1 MAAPEP
7 PSFFKLPAMFFL
19 LVVIYVAFI
28 GLGLPDTILG
38 AAWPLMHLDLKT
50 PISAAGILSIIA
62 SLGTIVSSL
71 CTPKVLCVLGTG
83 KLVAYSIAL
92 TAIASIG
99 YGFADS
105 FNILCLWAIPMGIGA
120 GAVDVA
126 MNNFAAVYL
135 ESKHTNWLH
144 ASWGIGAT
152 LGPSLLSLSIV
163 TGSGWRGAYEYVA
176 IALAAI
182 FVLILISLPLW
193 KKTEARG
200 GLSENVSIPTNS
212 ENAKVTS
219 PGNSSKRTAARPNNN
234 TNNAPHISIREALRV
249 PGMKLSFL
257 TFFFYSALE
266 ISTSLWCG
274 TYLIACGFK
283 PEIGAFIVSLMFAS
297 VMIGRIISGFFA
309 IKFTD
314 HRLIYAGIFIVAAG
328 CLVLSLP
335 LPLWMLPVCICL
347 LGLGCAPVYP
357 SLIHATPAR
366 FGESLSSQAI
376 SIQLAG
382 SYVGSILMPPAFGL
396 VATKFSVHLWPISL
410 SIFVGLLLLCVCLLD
425 YVTHKKLNKSYA
437 RERVFDILHEVSME
451 SVKREHLKRKRKKK
465 R

>member
-1 MAAPEP
+1 M
-7 PSFFKLPAMFFL
+7 LFL
-19 LVVIYVAFI
+19 LVVIYAAFI

-38 AAWPLMHLDLKT
+38 AAWPLMRLDLDA

-62 SLGTIVSSL
+62 SVGTIISSL
-71 CTPKVLCVLGTG
+71 LTPKFLRTLGTG
-83 KLVAYSIAL
+83 KLVGYSIAL

-99 YGFADS
+99 FGFAHT
-105 FNILCLWAIPMGIGA
+105 FGTLCLWAVPMGIGA

-126 MNNFAAVYL
+126 LNNFAAVHL
-135 ESKHTNWLH
+135 ESKHTSWLH

-152 LGPSLLSLSIV
+152 LSPAILSLSIMF
-163 TGSGWRGAYEYVA
+163 GSGWRGAYEIVA
-176 IALAAI
+176 ILLTILFA
-182 FVLILISLPLW
+182 LILVSHPLW
-193 KKTEARG
+193 KRIESRG
-200 GLSENVSIPTNS
+200 GSGNVTSVSSPTN
-212 ENAKVTS
+212 EDK
-219 PGNSSKRTAARPNNN
+219 AA
-234 TNNAPHISIREALRV
+234 APSLREVLRV
-249 PGMKLSFL
+249 PGMKLSFM

-283 PEIGAFIVSLMFAS
+283 PEYGAICVSLLFAS
-297 VMIGRIISGFFA
+297 VMIGRIVSGFFA

-314 HRLIYAGIFIVAAG
+314 HRLIYAGIFIVVAG
-328 CLVLSLP
+328 CLILSLP

-347 LGLGCAPVYP
+347 LGFGCAPVYP

-366 FGESLSSQAI
+366 FGEALSSQAI

-396 VATKFSVHLWPISL
+396 IAAKFSVHLWPVSL
-410 SIFVGLLLLCVCLLD
+410 SVFVGLLLLCVCLLD
-425 YVTHKKLNKSYA
+425 FVTHRKLNKSYA
-437 RERVFDILHEVSME
+437 RERVLDILHEISME
-451 SVKREHLKRKRKKK
+451 DLKRIRRMHKKKKK

>member
-1 MAAPEP
+1 MI
-7 PSFFKLPAMFFL
+7 FL

-38 AAWPLMHLDLKT
+38 AAWPLMRQDLNT
-50 PISAAGILSIIA
+50 PISAAGILSIIV
-62 SLGTIVSSL
+62 SIGTIISSL
-71 CTPKVLCVLGTG
+71 LTPKFLRILGTG

-99 YGFADS
+99 YYLAES
-105 FNILCLWAIPMGIGA
+105 FNILCLWAIPMGFGA

-152 LGPSLLSLSIV
+152 LSPVILSGSIML
-163 TGSGWRGAYEYVA
+163 GFGWRGAYELVA
-176 IALAAI
+176 ILLAVI
-182 FVLILISLPLW
+182 FAMVLISLPLW
-193 KKTEARG
+193 RKIE
-200 GLSENVSIPTNS
+200 TNGAI
-212 ENAKVTS
+212 NKAPAIT
-219 PGNSSKRTAARPNNN
+219 PNTPANK
-234 TNNAPHISIREALRV
+234 NNAETLSFREALRV

-266 ISTSLWCG
+266 ISTGLWCG
-274 TYLIACGFK
+274 TYLTACGFK
-283 PEIGAFIVSLMFAS
+283 PETGALCVSLMFAS

-366 FGESLSSQAI
+366 FGEALSSRAI

-396 VATKFSVHLWPISL
+396 VAAKFSVHLWPISL
-410 SIFVGLLLLCVCLLD
+410 SIFVGLLLLCVLLLD
-425 YVTHKKLNKSYA
+425 FVTHRKLNKSYA
-437 RERVFDILHEVSME
+437 RERVLDILHEVSME
-451 SVKREHLKRKRKKK
+451 SVKRERLKRKRKKK

>member
-1 MAAPEP
+1 MI
-7 PSFFKLPAMFFL
+7 FL

-38 AAWPLMHLDLKT
+38 AAWPLMRQDLNT
-50 PISAAGILSIIA
+50 PISAAGILSIIV
-62 SLGTIVSSL
+62 SIGTIISSL
-71 CTPKVLCVLGTG
+71 LTPKFLRILGTG

-99 YGFADS
+99 YYLAES

-152 LGPSLLSLSIV
+152 LSPVILSGSIML
-163 TGSGWRGAYEYVA
+163 GFGWRGAYELVA
-176 IALAAI
+176 ILLAVI
-182 FVLILISLPLW
+182 FAMVLISLPLW
-193 KKTEARG
+193 RKIE
-200 GLSENVSIPTNS
+200 TNGAI
-212 ENAKVTS
+212 NKA
-219 PGNSSKRTAARPNNN
+219 PAIMPNTPANK
-234 TNNAPHISIREALRV
+234 NNAETLSFREALRV

-266 ISTSLWCG
+266 ISTGLWCG
-274 TYLIACGFK
+274 TYLTACGFK
-283 PEIGAFIVSLMFAS
+283 PETGALCVSLMFAS

-366 FGESLSSQAI
+366 FGEALSSRAI

-396 VATKFSVHLWPISL
+396 VAAKFSVHLWPISL
-410 SIFVGLLLLCVCLLD
+410 SIFVGLLLLCVLLLD
-425 YVTHKKLNKSYA
+425 FVTHRKLNKSYA
-437 RERVFDILHEVSME
+437 RERVLDILHEVSME
-451 SVKREHLKRKRKKK
+451 SVKRERLKRKRKKK

>member
-1 MAAPEP
+1 MI
-7 PSFFKLPAMFFL
+7 FL

-38 AAWPLMHLDLKT
+38 AAWPLMHPDLSV

-62 SLGTIVSSL
+62 SIGTIISSL
-71 CTPKVLCVLGTG
+71 LTPKFLRILGTG

-99 YGFADS
+99 FGFADT
-105 FNILCLWAIPMGIGA
+105 FGILCLCAIPMGVGA

-126 MNNFAAVYL
+126 MNNFAAIYL

-152 LGPSLLSLSIV
+152 LSPAILSCSIMF
-163 TGSGWRGAYEYVA
+163 GNSWRGAYEIVA
-176 IALAAI
+176 ILLAI
-182 FVLILISLPLW
+182 VFVLILISLPLW
-193 KKTEARG
+193 RKIETSNIAQDSASLQNASTPKTSA
-200 GLSENVSIPTNS
+200 LSL
-212 ENAKVTS
+212 
-219 PGNSSKRTAARPNNN
+219 
-234 TNNAPHISIREALRV
+234 REALRV

-266 ISTSLWCG
+266 ISTGLWCG
-274 TYLIACGFK
+274 TYLTACGFK
-283 PEIGAFIVSLMFAS
+283 PETGALCVSLMFAS
-297 VMIGRIISGFFA
+297 VMIGRIVSGFFA

-314 HRLIYAGIFIVAAG
+314 HRLIYAGIFIVAIG

-366 FGESLSSQAI
+366 FGEALSSQAI

-396 VATKFSVHLWPISL
+396 VAAKISVHLWPISL
-410 SIFVGLLLLCVCLLD
+410 SIFVGLLLLCVLLLD
-425 YVTHKKLNKSYA
+425 FVTHRKLNKSYA
-437 RERVFDILHEVSME
+437 RERVLDILHEVSME
-451 SVKREHLKRKRKKK
+451 SVKRERLKRKRKKK

>member
-1 MAAPEP
+1 
-7 PSFFKLPAMFFL
+7 
-19 LVVIYVAFI
+19 
-28 GLGLPDTILG
+28 
-38 AAWPLMHLDLKT
+38 MHLDLKT

-71 CTPKVLCVLGTG
+71 CTPKFLRVLGTG

-92 TAIASIG
+92 TAIASVG
-99 YGFADS
+99 YGNADS
-105 FNILCLWAIPMGIGA
+105 FNVLCLWAIPMGIGA

-126 MNNFAAVYL
+126 MNNFAAIYL

-152 LGPSLLSLSIV
+152 LGPSLLSFSIMI
-163 TGSGWRGAYEYVA
+163 GSGWRGAYEYVA
-176 IALAAI
+176 ASLTAI

-200 GLSENVSIPTNS
+200 GLSEN
-212 ENAKVTS
+212 K
-219 PGNSSKRTAARPNNN
+219 
-234 TNNAPHISIREALRV
+234 APHISIREALRV

-297 VMIGRIISGFFA
+297 VMIGRIASGFFA

-335 LPLWMLPVCICL
+335 LPLWMQPVCICL

-382 SYVGSILMPPAFGL
+382 SYIGSILMPPAFGL
-396 VATKFSVHLWPISL
+396 VAAKFTVHLWPISL

-437 RERVFDILHEVSME
+437 RERVIDILHTVSME
-451 SVKREHLKRKRKKK
+451 TLKRERRIQRRLRNRQKK